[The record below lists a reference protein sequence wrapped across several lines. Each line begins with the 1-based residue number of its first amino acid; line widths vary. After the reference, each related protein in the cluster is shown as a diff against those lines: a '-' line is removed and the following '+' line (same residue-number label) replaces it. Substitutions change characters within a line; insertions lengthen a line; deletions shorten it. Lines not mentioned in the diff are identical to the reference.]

1 MFSKLQAEMHDEA
14 VPKPESKRSSWFR
27 FASLA
32 CVGLVV
38 AIGTAVVCIQF
49 REVRQL
55 RNAASRVQIGDSQ
68 GTVHSLLG
76 SAIYHYESGWPSAG
90 APPAEYGDMYGG
102 RLNYLRE
109 DIASFVDGRIAGGPR
124 YSISQGVS
132 LWPVII
138 RYNGDKRVTAV
149 YIDGIKVK

>member
-1 MFSKLQAEMHDEA
+1 MFSKLQAEMHDE
-14 VPKPESKRSSWFR
+14 VILKSESKRSSWFR

-32 CVGLVV
+32 GVGVFI
-38 AIGTAVVCIQF
+38 AISTAVVCIQF
-49 REVRQL
+49 REVQQL

-68 GTVHSLLG
+68 GTVRSLLG
-76 SAIYHYESGWPSAG
+76 NAIYHYESGWPSAG
-90 APPAEYGDMYGG
+90 APPTECGDMYGG

-109 DIASFVDGRIAGGPR
+109 DIASFVDGKIAGGPR
-124 YSISQGVS
+124 YSVSQGIS
-132 LWPVII
+132 LWPVMI